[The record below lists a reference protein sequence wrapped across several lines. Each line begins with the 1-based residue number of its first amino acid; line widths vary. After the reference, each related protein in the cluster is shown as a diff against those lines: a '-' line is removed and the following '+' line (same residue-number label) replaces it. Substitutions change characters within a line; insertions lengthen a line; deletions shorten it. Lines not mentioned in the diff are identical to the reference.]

1 MKERKNDN
9 NPVVKKNELDAVRK
23 DISKYFQEDYPDWL
37 MDNLQDEL
45 KALVKKL
52 IVTKPD
58 WFIDLIH
65 SEIRREISRNLKIE
79 LSGYSS
85 INVNLKYG
93 STSIASASKYHPR
106 G

>member
-9 NPVVKKNELDAVRK
+9 NPVVKKDELDAVRK

-45 KALVKKL
+45 KALIKKL
-52 IVTKPD
+52 IMTKPD
-58 WFIDLIH
+58 WLIKIIKDT
-65 SEIRREISRNLKIE
+65 IRTELTNNLKIH

-85 INVNLKYG
+85 IRAEISYDG
-93 STSIASASKYHPR
+93 STITSANKYIPR
-106 G
+106 